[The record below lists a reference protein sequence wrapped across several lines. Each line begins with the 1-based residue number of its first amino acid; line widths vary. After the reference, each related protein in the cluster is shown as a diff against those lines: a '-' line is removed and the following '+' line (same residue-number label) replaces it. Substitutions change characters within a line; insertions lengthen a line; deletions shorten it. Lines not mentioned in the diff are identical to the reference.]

1 MKLIAEGIEKRY
13 DRLHGSSNYFCAVQ
27 KTDLTLEAGRLIEI
41 TGRSGS
47 GKSTLLNMLAGL
59 LQPTQG
65 RVLLDG
71 ADLYALP
78 DRQLSA
84 LRNRHIG
91 VVPQGQTALHSLTV
105 LENVLLP
112 AQLQGRGPLPE
123 ERARMLLEKV
133 GIGPLA
139 HVRPAE
145 LSGGE
150 LRRMAIARAL
160 IRQPDVLLADEPTGD
175 LDDENTA
182 AVLRLLRDAAREG
195 AAVLLVTHEAE
206 AVRYADAVYRM
217 DAGALTGPEEGGF
230 HTAALVID

>member
-1 MKLIAEGIEKRY
+1 MILKAEGIQKEFARVRG
-13 DRLHGSSNYFCAVQ
+13 DSNVFCAVQ
-27 KTDLTLEAGRLIEI
+27 PLDFALTPGKLIEI

-59 LQPTQG
+59 LQPTAG
-65 RVLLDG
+65 RVLLGDT
-71 ADLYALP
+71 DLYALP
-78 DRQLSA
+78 DDKLSA
-84 LRNRHIG
+84 LRSAHIG

-112 AQLQGRGPLPE
+112 AQLAGGRPDPAD
-123 ERARMLLEKV
+123 RARELLHKVDIAALENEK
-133 GIGPLA
+133 
-139 HVRPAE
+139 PAA

-160 IRQPDVLLADEPTGD
+160 INRPKVLLADEPTGD

-182 AVLRLLRDAAREG
+182 AVLRLLQDCARDG

-206 AVRYADAVYRM
+206 AAKYADEIWRM
-217 DAGALTGPEEGGF
+217 DAGMLTRQ
-230 HTAALVID
+230 A